1 MMKHQT
7 LLFLIFLIPFEFL
20 FLVLSENA
28 HIFTS
33 RFNGDKPMRFL
44 SPSIFPIT
52 GTLHIDMIYTRN
64 YLIMYSVLLSQNRIY
79 LMALIYAN

>member
-1 MMKHQT
+1 
-7 LLFLIFLIPFEFL
+7 
-20 FLVLSENA
+20 
-28 HIFTS
+28 
-33 RFNGDKPMRFL
+33 MRFL